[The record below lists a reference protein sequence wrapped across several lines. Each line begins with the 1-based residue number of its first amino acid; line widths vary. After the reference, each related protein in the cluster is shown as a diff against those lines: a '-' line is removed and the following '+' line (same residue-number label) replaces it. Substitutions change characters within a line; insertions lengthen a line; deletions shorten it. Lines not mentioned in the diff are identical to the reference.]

1 MSDTSYHLLALL
13 PPSNILEAKNYVNE
27 SFFFRDGYQ
36 GCCKIL
42 RFNLQYFTKLP
53 KSLK

>member
-27 SFFFRDGYQ
+27 SFFSVTAI
-36 GCCKIL
+36 KVVV
-42 RFNLQYFTKLP
+42 
-53 KSLK
+53 KSFVLIYNTLLNY